1 MNLNTIYIECI
12 KSNIID
18 LLNKTLSDI
27 TCENKQYD
35 IIFLSDKKAQVSFHS
50 VDTYNMILDHNRAL
64 YKLFK
69 LDWINDKYDDEEE
82 LIIKTKILTS

>member
-35 IIFLSDKKAQVSFHS
+35 IIFLSDKI
-50 VDTYNMILDHNRAL
+50 Y
-64 YKLFK
+64 
-69 LDWINDKYDDEEE
+69 
-82 LIIKTKILTS
+82 